1 MALAAFVKKH
11 SWIIPMIGC
20 ALLIL
25 VGVLWS

>member
-11 SWIIPMIGC
+11 SWIIPAIAC

-25 VGVLWS
+25 VGVLSA